1 MKAYRGVEV
10 KLHSFITSA
19 LDGGQWLSLDA
30 GRFTPGKNTGSY
42 WAGRCVEPKAGLDV
56 SGKRTV
62 SST

>member
-42 WAGRCVEPKAGLDV
+42 
-56 SGKRTV
+56 
-62 SST
+62 